1 MKTATN
7 YWLMKSEPN
16 EYSIDNLKA
25 DKTEFWYGIRNYQV
39 RNMLRDDMKVGDL
52 ALFYHSNAG
61 KETGVV
67 GVMKITKRAFP
78 DATQF
83 DSKSKYFD
91 IKSKPETPRWLGVEV
106 KFIKKLSRLVAL
118 SELKADKF
126 FADLPL
132 IKKGNRLSIMPISA
146 KHFNKII
153 QLADTM

>member
-1 MKTATN
+1 MKTATK
-7 YWLMKSEPN
+7 YWLMKSEPS

-52 ALFYHSNAG
+52 ALFYHSNAD

-67 GVMKITKRAFP
+67 GVMKITKKALP

-91 IKSKPETPRWLGVEV
+91 IKSKLEMPRWLGVEV
-106 KFIKKLSRLVAL
+106 KFVKKLSRLVAL
-118 SELKADKF
+118 SELKANNF

-153 QLADTM
+153 QLADTK